1 MPVGAPAG
9 ILSELKRL
17 SPNMS
22 ILGQN
27 NELEITIP
35 KEDIINAVKQGIP
48 ENIRP
53 YIDVLYT
60 DKGIIMKIRLV

>member
-1 MPVGAPAG
+1 MMPAG

-17 SPNMS
+17 SPNMN
-22 ILGQN
+22 ILGQG

-35 KEDIINAVKQGIP
+35 KEDIINAVRQGIP

-53 YIDVLYT
+53 YIDVSYT

>member
-1 MPVGAPAG
+1 MMPTG
-9 ILSELKRL
+9 ILSELKRM

-48 ENIRP
+48 ENLKP
-53 YIDVLYT
+53 FIDVSYT
-60 DKGIIMKIRLV
+60 EKGIIMKIRLV